1 MVAVEWWVEQGCNGR
16 AGTNHRPTACLQ
28 SRPMKILNS
37 IMIVIG
43 WTVAICAL
51 LAALGLG
58 SVHLHFGPFDFR
70 LPAHFR

>member
-1 MVAVEWWVEQGCNGR
+1 
-16 AGTNHRPTACLQ
+16 
-28 SRPMKILNS
+28 MKTLNA

-43 WTVAICAL
+43 WIFAICAL

-70 LPAHFR
+70 LPTHFR